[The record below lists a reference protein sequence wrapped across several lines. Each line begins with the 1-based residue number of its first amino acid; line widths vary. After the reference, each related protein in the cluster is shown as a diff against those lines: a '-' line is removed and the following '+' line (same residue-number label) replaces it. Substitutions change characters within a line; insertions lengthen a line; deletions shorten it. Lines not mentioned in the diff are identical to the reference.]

1 MSDGPLQ
8 GSSDVPSDAFV
19 GQVKDAL
26 EHLYDLR
33 YLQQHAL
40 TNGLASEEPDSPELP
55 GKRLRRE
62 LLQAIE
68 TLSPGEDVPFRAAHA
83 RVHNLL
89 TLHYLEKV
97 TIQEAAYQLGIS
109 VRQAQ
114 RNLREGERSVA
125 TILWVRRSVQ
135 SEQSPSTVDLSS
147 FRAEMARLKSRAR
160 QTDIGEL
167 VERAW
172 GAVAPL
178 AQKRGIRLDL
188 HLPTKPIVLQID
200 PMLAEQLFV
209 DLLSVAVVK
218 ASEADETVLTVGFA
232 SRSAESDETGIG
244 PTVKRL
250 ADQLGWSVRGERG
263 GEGDIILRTHM
274 IPRCPTILIIDDNE
288 GLVELLMRYLS
299 QRACRVIAAE
309 DGHNGLRLAQEAAPE
324 AIVLDM
330 MMPGMSGWEVLQRLQ
345 NDPQTAHI
353 PVVVCSVVA
362 NPELVQA
369 LGASVFLPK
378 PVRQQDVLDA
388 LRRLDVV

>member
-125 TILWVRRSVQ
+125 TIL
-135 SEQSPSTVDLSS
+135 
-147 FRAEMARLKSRAR
+147 
-160 QTDIGEL
+160 
-167 VERAW
+167 
-172 GAVAPL
+172 
-178 AQKRGIRLDL
+178 
-188 HLPTKPIVLQID
+188 
-200 PMLAEQLFV
+200 
-209 DLLSVAVVK
+209 
-218 ASEADETVLTVGFA
+218 
-232 SRSAESDETGIG
+232 
-244 PTVKRL
+244 
-250 ADQLGWSVRGERG
+250 
-263 GEGDIILRTHM
+263 
-274 IPRCPTILIIDDNE
+274 
-288 GLVELLMRYLS
+288 
-299 QRACRVIAAE
+299 
-309 DGHNGLRLAQEAAPE
+309 
-324 AIVLDM
+324 
-330 MMPGMSGWEVLQRLQ
+330 
-345 NDPQTAHI
+345 
-353 PVVVCSVVA
+353 
-362 NPELVQA
+362 
-369 LGASVFLPK
+369 
-378 PVRQQDVLDA
+378 
-388 LRRLDVV
+388 